1 MSTLGGFF
9 KRVVSTLLLPL
20 APSPPP
26 SFTTTFERDY
36 GPNHPPFLDSPSL
49 PHALASARASCR
61 LLIVYLP
68 SSSPR
73 DDKRHKAFCRTLT
86 DPDLIRFLH
95 PSFVLWSP
103 PPSSTAYKLAVKEL
117 SARRLPYL
125 GVVHGGREGGRK
137 GGKVSVKSLHHFKPP
152 PAPEQAVVWLNRT
165 LEVREGGREGGREG
179 RGGREGCVGVC
190 LSSPR
195 LMGRRE
201 GGRGRRKWR
210 NGGIEKEHLLSRTQ
224 ST

>member
-1 MSTLGGFF
+1 
-9 KRVVSTLLLPL
+9 
-20 APSPPP
+20 
-26 SFTTTFERDY
+26 
-36 GPNHPPFLDSPSL
+36 
-49 PHALASARASCR
+49 
-61 LLIVYLP
+61 
-68 SSSPR
+68 
-73 DDKRHKAFCRTLT
+73 
-86 DPDLIRFLH
+86 
-95 PSFVLWSP
+95 
-103 PPSSTAYKLAVKEL
+103 
-117 SARRLPYL
+117 
-125 GVVHGGREGGRK
+125 VVHGGREGGRK